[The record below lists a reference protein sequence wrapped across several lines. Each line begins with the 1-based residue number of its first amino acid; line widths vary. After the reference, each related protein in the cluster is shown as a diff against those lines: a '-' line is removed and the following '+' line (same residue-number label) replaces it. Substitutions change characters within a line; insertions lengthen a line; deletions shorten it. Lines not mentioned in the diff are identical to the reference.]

1 MIDDSES
8 KCNPLRSSPEATEVQ
23 LRSKLEV
30 WKSTEVGAGMI
41 ENERKEK
48 KWRNFSTPSPFLPWK
63 PEANQSE

>member
-1 MIDDSES
+1 MIDDSAS
-8 KCNPLRSSPEATEVQ
+8 KCNPFPEGMGLWLR
-23 LRSKLEV
+23 LKLEV
-30 WKSTEVGAGMI
+30 WKSIEVGTGMI

>member
-1 MIDDSES
+1 MTVKVNAIHYAALLREQKYSCVQNQKYGS
-8 KCNPLRSSPEATEVQ
+8 K
-23 LRSKLEV
+23 
-30 WKSTEVGAGMI
+30 TEVGTGMI